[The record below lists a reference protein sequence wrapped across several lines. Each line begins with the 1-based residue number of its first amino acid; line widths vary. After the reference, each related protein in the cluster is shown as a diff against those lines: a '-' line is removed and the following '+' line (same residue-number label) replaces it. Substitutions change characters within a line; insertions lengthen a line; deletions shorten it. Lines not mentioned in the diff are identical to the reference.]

1 MRTLYISYDGVLE
14 PLGESQVVAY
24 LERLAGDVQPVLL
37 SFEKPRDLQDRQRV
51 ARMEERLR
59 AAGVGW
65 TRLRYHKR
73 PPILSTLWDVVA
85 GLLVGLRLFWSRRV
99 SVAHARG
106 YIPALIALCLKGMAG
121 VRFIFDM
128 RGFWADEK
136 VDGGHWRKDSRIYA
150 VTKWCER
157 RFYERADAIVSLTH
171 EGVKAIPDLGYR
183 VPRETPIL
191 VIPTCADLDRF
202 SPGPRDPALVAT
214 LGLAGHCVVGCVGT
228 MHNWY
233 LRQPMLDYLACL
245 TGWDPGL
252 KVLIVTRDDHARL
265 RTDAV
270 TAGVPSDRLVLAEAA
285 FSAMPAYL
293 RLMDLGLFFIKVC
306 FSKRGSAATKLG
318 EFLGCGVPVLIND
331 GVGDSGWIVR
341 DHGVGV
347 VLPDTRPEDFAA
359 SLPEVERLVADPGV
373 AARCRETARR
383 YFDVEA
389 GTRRYAELYRRL
401 TREGRPV
408 AGGPCLRGKA

>member
-1 MRTLYISYDGVLE
+1 MRTLYISYDGILE

-37 SFEKPRDLQDRQRV
+37 SFEKAKDLRDGER
-51 ARMEERLR
+51 ASRMAERLR
-59 AAGVGW
+59 AAGIAW
-65 TRLRYHKR
+65 RPLRYHKR
-73 PPILSTLWDVVA
+73 PPILSTLWDVLA
-85 GLLVGLRLFWSRRV
+85 GLLAGLRLSRSRGV
-99 SVAHARG
+99 ALAHARG
-106 YIPALIALCLKGMAG
+106 YVPALIALGLKGLTG
-121 VRFIFDM
+121 TKFIFDM

-136 VDGGHWRKDSRIYA
+136 VDGGHWRRDSRIYA

-183 VPRETPIL
+183 IPPETPLL
-191 VIPTCADLDRF
+191 VIPTCADLERF
-202 SPGPRDPALVAT
+202 SPGPKDQALAAR
-214 LGLAGHCVVGCVGT
+214 LGLAGRRVVGCVGT

-245 TGWDPGL
+245 TAWDPAL
-252 KVLIVTRDDHARL
+252 EVLIVTRDDHGQL
-265 RTDAV
+265 RRDAV
-270 TAGVPSDRLVLAEAA
+270 AAGVPADRLVLAEAP
-285 FSAMPAYL
+285 FSAMPEYM

-318 EFLGCGVPVLIND
+318 EFLGCGVPVVIND

-341 DHGVGV
+341 DHHVGV
-347 VLPDTRPEDFAA
+347 VLSDTRPQAFAA
-359 SLPEVERLVADPGV
+359 SVPEIERLLADPER
-373 AARCRETARR
+373 AARCRDTARR

-389 GTRRYAELYRRL
+389 GARRYADLYRSL
-401 TREGRPV
+401 T
-408 AGGPCLRGKA
+408 AGGRSGVVHA